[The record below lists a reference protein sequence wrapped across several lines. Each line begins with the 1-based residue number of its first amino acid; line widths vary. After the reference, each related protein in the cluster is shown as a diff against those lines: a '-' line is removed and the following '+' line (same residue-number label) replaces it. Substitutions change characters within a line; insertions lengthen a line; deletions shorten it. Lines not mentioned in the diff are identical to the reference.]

1 MSHFVTRITRI
12 ARIAVVACTTVLA
25 ACASVTDPAPT
36 PRYAEVNGV
45 RLAYV
50 EQGQGT
56 PVVFVH
62 GAISDWRTWEA
73 QRAAFSAKHRYIAY
87 SQRYFGTDPWPDDGK
102 NFSIATHA
110 ADLAAFIKLLNAGPV
125 HLVGWSYSGEVIA
138 LVALE
143 HPELVRSVAMHEGGF
158 RSLTASSPEG
168 RQALAD
174 FGKAF
179 GPAIAATRTGDL
191 PSAAKLF
198 LEVVFELPPGGF
210 DSDPIVLRKV
220 ILDNARTIPLG
231 LAAPPAPDVD
241 CAKMNTV
248 KAPLLM
254 TRGERSMPLFAIR
267 SEATAR
273 CWSNSQ
279 LVVIPN
285 TNHDA
290 PLRNPAAFNAAVLAF
305 LAQH

>member
-12 ARIAVVACTTVLA
+12 AVVVSTTVLA
-25 ACASVTDPAPT
+25 ACAGVPNPAAPT
-36 PRYAEVNGV
+36 PRYAEVNGA

-73 QRAAFSAKHRYIAY
+73 QRAAFSAKYRYIAY
-87 SQRYFGTDPWPDDGK
+87 SQRYFGTDPWPDDGR

-125 HLVGWSYSGEVIA
+125 HLVGWSYSGEVVA

-143 HPELVRSVAMHEGGF
+143 HPELVRSVAIHEGGF

-174 FGKAF
+174 YGKAF
-179 GPAIAATRTGDL
+179 GPAIAAVKAGDL

-210 DSDPIVLRKV
+210 DSDPGVPRKV

-241 CAKMNTV
+241 CAKMSTV

-254 TRGERSMPLFAIR
+254 TRGERSMPVFAIR

-273 CWSNSQ
+273 CWTNGR

-285 TNHDA
+285 ANHDA
-290 PLRNPAAFNAAVLAF
+290 PVRNPAAFNAAVLAF